1 MNRLHFPVR
10 GWLGGAER
18 ALLRTLMVIV
28 GLAMMVLGLAM
39 GVTMIMLPVGLI
51 VGFVG
56 VGLVV
61 WGAFG
66 DLPVN

>member
-1 MNRLHFPVR
+1 MNRLHFSVR
-10 GWLGGAER
+10 GWLENTER

-28 GLAMMVLGLAM
+28 GLGMMVVGLAM
-39 GVTMIMLPVGLI
+39 GVTMIMLPVGLV

-56 VGLVV
+56 VGLVI